1 MFYLIVT
8 ERVYTKINNGSEQ
21 KIRLENYI
29 SQNNIVQQFTF
40 NNNVNITRLH
50 FKENEFINGKC
61 IKMSST

>member
-1 MFYLIVT
+1 M
-8 ERVYTKINNGSEQ
+8 
-21 KIRLENYI
+21 LENYI

-50 FKENEFINGKC
+50 FKENEFINAKC